1 MPLYAH
7 IIASVIALIIG
18 LAFSLSLT
26 LYSIKKSKLELTVEP
41 VGNDNE

>member
-7 IIASVIALIIG
+7 IIVSVIALIIG